1 MHYYFCKP
9 IINDKANKKRA
20 TKELK
25 EERVCSCR
33 ERKKR
38 EGEKTELLKIDE
50 GEVEEESLE
59 VSRRIIL

>member
-25 EERVCSCR
+25 EERVCSYR

-38 EGEKTELLKIDE
+38 EGEKNRT
-50 GEVEEESLE
+50 VED
-59 VSRRIIL
+59 R

>member
-25 EERVCSCR
+25 EERVCSWR

-50 GEVEEESLE
+50 G
-59 VSRRIIL
+59 

>member
-1 MHYYFCKP
+1 MRLVFVDRYILC
-9 IINDKANKKRA
+9 IIISVNLLSMTKQIKKRA

-50 GEVEEESLE
+50 G
-59 VSRRIIL
+59 